1 MASVLEQLLSVLT
14 PEEQA
19 IVKAKLKP
27 ELVARDKKEDELFG
41 YWTAIDSG
49 TVTETTTTT
58 TETPVAAATHTPTVP
73 SAATTTA
80 APTTVTTTAQPSADQ
95 SALLAALNGLKA
107 SMDGLKTS
115 TESKLANVIT
125 KDQLPTLSAEIYGRS
140 IQLADETFELKAEHK
155 ANFSEPLDL
164 QKLAEFN
171 AEARKAGTVYPN
183 MRAAYNAM
191 FADKLA
197 DKKVE
202 AKVAEQVK
210 QKLSAASVPG
220 QTTSSALSPQQ
231 QVMAKARA
239 KAAEGGTGANGAGST
254 QDIIARAQAMVR
266 AREESNSSAVN

>member
-49 TVTETTTTT
+49 TVVEEPVVVPPVATVIH
-58 TETPVAAATHTPTVP
+58 TPVVP

-80 APTTVTTTAQPSADQ
+80 AAQPVVATAAAAPSADQ

-191 FADKLA
+191 YADKLS

-239 KAAEGGTGANGAGST
+239 KAAEGGNGGAGNMT
-254 QDIIARAQAMVR
+254 QDIIARAQALTR